1 MEFPNFTQ
9 LYHTK
14 EALLGAKETILNE
27 WILQQQCASIFDR
40 HSIDPQWFKTH
51 FASAVFDYFMGVV
64 AGDVELGQCPV
75 MKEFI
80 AYLKNQ
86 EIRSDELFILCSN
99 FKRAVVNATY
109 TLEINSQG
117 LFEAISY
124 LFDMNFA
131 GVLTLYADTIY
142 QKEQEA
148 IEANEAKE
156 YFLSNM
162 SHEIRTPLNAILG
175 FVNLLKAESFGRRVE
190 KYLDIIAQSG
200 ENLLHIINDI
210 LDFSKLRSGEFAID
224 PHSFNIHDE
233 ITNTLELFI
242 PSANVKSI
250 PIVYS
255 INPQIPR
262 CIRADSFRIQQIL
275 GNLLSNAIKFS
286 PPECSIDVSVDVNRT
301 DSTLVIRVRD
311 YGTGIEAKDQHRIF
325 DPFYQAAEGM
335 KFGGG
340 GSGLGLSICK
350 QLAIQMGGEITL
362 ESAIGWGTLF
372 VVTLAVE
379 FPPEEF
385 CEVKEVPIN
394 SESFVGKVLVAED
407 NEANQ
412 ALIRITLERYG
423 LEVTVVPNGQE
434 AFECVC
440 AKAYDLIF
448 MDEQM
453 PIMNGHE
460 TVAKIR
466 QFEQEHQ
473 RAATPIVELS
483 ANVLKG
489 SRDKALQWGYD
500 AFVGK
505 PFSSGEIEVLLDKYL
520 EKSNISRSIPG
531 HENRISEEMQRLE
544 KVLMLSPEQIR
555 QLLDLFHKNMAKLL
569 IDLKENVEQRD
580 YEEIGRIAHMI
591 KGSSANFRF
600 EEFSQLA
607 ALLENHALHDRGSLD
622 FNEAYRVLEYEYKK
636 VYSSR

>member
-1 MEFPNFTQ
+1 MEFPNFRQ
-9 LYHTK
+9 LYNAK
-14 EALLGAKETILNE
+14 EALFGAKESILEAWVSQN
-27 WILQQQCASIFDR
+27 QCASIFGR

-51 FASAVFDYFMGVV
+51 YADAVFDYFMGVA
-64 AGDVELGQCPV
+64 AGDVELGKCPV
-75 MKEFI
+75 MKEFM

-86 EIRSDELFILCSN
+86 EIRSDELFVLCSN
-99 FKRAVVNATY
+99 LKRIVFSATH
-109 TLEINSQG
+109 TLEISSQE

-124 LFDMNFA
+124 FFDMNFTEI
-131 GVLTLYADTIY
+131 LTLYSDTIY

-148 IEANEAKE
+148 IEANIAKE
-156 YFLSNM
+156 YFLSHM

-175 FVNLLKAESFGRRVE
+175 FVNLLKAESFGRRVV

-200 ENLLHIINDI
+200 ESLLYIINDI

-233 ITNTLELFI
+233 ISNTLELFI

-250 PIVYS
+250 SIVYA
-255 INPQIPR
+255 INPDIPR

-286 PPECSIDVSVDVNRT
+286 SPNSSIDVSVDVNRD

-311 YGTGIEAKDQHRIF
+311 YGTGIESKDQDRIF
-325 DPFYQAAEGM
+325 DPFYQASEGM

-362 ESAIGWGTLF
+362 ESSVGRGTLF

-379 FPPEEF
+379 FPPEEI
-385 CEVKEVPIN
+385 CAVKAAPIN
-394 SESFVGKVLVAED
+394 SGSFVGKVLVAED

-412 ALIRITLERYG
+412 ALIKITLERYG

-453 PIMNGHE
+453 PILNGHE
-460 TVAKIR
+460 AVAKIR

-473 RAATPIVELS
+473 RVATPIVELS

-505 PFSSGEIEVLLDKYL
+505 PFSNSDIEILLEKYLDKSDLPCSSPAY
-520 EKSNISRSIPG
+520 ESTQ
-531 HENRISEEMQRLE
+531 SEEMQRLE
-544 KVLMLSPEQIR
+544 KVLMLSPQQIR
-555 QLLDLFHKNMAKLL
+555 QLLDLFHKNMVKLL
-569 IDLKENVEQRD
+569 MDLKENIEYCN
-580 YEEIGRIAHMI
+580 YEEIGRIAHTI

-607 ALLENHALHDRGSLD
+607 ALLEEHAMHDRELFD
-622 FNEAYRVLEYEYKK
+622 FNEAYGALEREYEKL
-636 VYSSR
+636 YSSR